1 MDGIFIYDCNLNIEK
16 FIHMLDDST
25 ECYKFYWLDSIMQ
38 LLAEQEE
45 CITFDKIISRMI
57 ADAWYSVT
65 EYHLRMGTKDNQGN
79 SVNGIERAINKLDEL
94 NYLEHTADKR
104 QVLNVVEENDKLLH
118 DEKCQIAKNVPYRL
132 LSSFMKELGGND
144 PLWDQRKKLV
154 AYIKI
159 INESRCMPYTIGTE
173 RGLNRKIIIE
183 ERWKNF
189 FVDNMVSIR
198 GWIQM
203 KKVRYLQDK
212 NPDVPGIIYKL
223 EPENEKHR
231 KLQNVRKLWSAIW
244 HISGIKD
251 IYSGTQ
257 LGKKEYEIDHFIPW
271 SFVTNDE
278 MWNLMPVNSSLN
290 SSKKNKLPEWNRY
303 FKRFAENQFLL
314 NNMVYEYEE
323 LALLFRKCKRDNL
336 NSLWSVDELYIKE
349 IKKDEFFYVLEGRLK
364 PIYESAR
371 TQGYGIWRAGSN
383 SQL

>member
-189 FVDNMVSIR
+189 F
-198 GWIQM
+198 
-203 KKVRYLQDK
+203 
-212 NPDVPGIIYKL
+212 
-223 EPENEKHR
+223 
-231 KLQNVRKLWSAIW
+231 
-244 HISGIKD
+244 
-251 IYSGTQ
+251 
-257 LGKKEYEIDHFIPW
+257 
-271 SFVTNDE
+271 
-278 MWNLMPVNSSLN
+278 
-290 SSKKNKLPEWNRY
+290 
-303 FKRFAENQFLL
+303 
-314 NNMVYEYEE
+314 
-323 LALLFRKCKRDNL
+323 C
-336 NSLWSVDELYIKE
+336 
-349 IKKDEFFYVLEGRLK
+349 
-364 PIYESAR
+364 
-371 TQGYGIWRAGSN
+371 
-383 SQL
+383 